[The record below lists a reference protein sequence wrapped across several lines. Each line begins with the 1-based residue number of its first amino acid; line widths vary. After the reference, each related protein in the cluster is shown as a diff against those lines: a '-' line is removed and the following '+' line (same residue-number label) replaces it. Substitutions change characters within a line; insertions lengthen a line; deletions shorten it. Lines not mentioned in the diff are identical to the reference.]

1 MVTLSLYF
9 KKDIHSTAKNPA
21 LRKLTP
27 ICIILGVNREYV
39 LERRMDLPNFPAG
52 RQVPTLS
59 FANNPQ
65 DAADPVKVFFI
76 VELGFFRVE
85 LV

>member
-1 MVTLSLYF
+1 MHHLRREKGIFAGEKNGL
-9 KKDIHSTAKNPA
+9 AK
-21 LRKLTP
+21 LFR
-27 ICIILGVNREYV
+27 
-39 LERRMDLPNFPAG
+39 

-65 DAADPVKVFFI
+65 DAADLVKVFFI